1 MRIIKT
7 LLLVLGA
14 YLLGAV
20 PFSYLVA
27 RAHGID
33 LRRVGSGNLGA
44 GNVWRNVGFPAFLMA
59 FTLDM
64 LKGVAFTALARRL
77 ALPPLSVVL
86 TGLAAMLGHTFP
98 AYMGFKGGK
107 AVATTGGVLLVIFPQ
122 GTLLGA
128 VVWGASVAT
137 TRITSVASLLAT
149 TAVVAAAVAASIRGR
164 LDRVYAGFV
173 AVAGVLI
180 FVLHR
185 ANLRRLLAGTEPRIG
200 SQPPQPGEPHEPGV

>member
-7 LLLVLGA
+7 LLLMIGA

-27 RAHGID
+27 RAHGVD

-59 FTLDM
+59 FSLDM
-64 LKGVAFTALARRL
+64 LKGVAFTSLARRL

-86 TGLAAMLGHTFP
+86 AGLAAMLGHTFP
-98 AYMGFKGGK
+98 LFMGFKGGK
-107 AVATTGGVLLVIFPQ
+107 AVATTAGVLMVIFPQ

-128 VVWGASVAT
+128 LVWGASVAA

-149 TAVVAAAVAASIRGR
+149 TAVVAAAVSASVRGR

-173 AVAGVLI
+173 AVAGALI

-185 ANLRRLLAGTEPRIG
+185 ANIRRLVAGSEPRIG
-200 SQPPQPGEPHEPGV
+200 NKPPPHGAERA